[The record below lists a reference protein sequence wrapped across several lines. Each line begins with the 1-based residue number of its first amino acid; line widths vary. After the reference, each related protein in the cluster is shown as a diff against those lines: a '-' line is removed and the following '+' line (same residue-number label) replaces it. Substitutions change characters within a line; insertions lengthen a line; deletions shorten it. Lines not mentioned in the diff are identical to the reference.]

1 MREKVLGFCQTVASG
16 WSEDN
21 SNTQC
26 NLLVVSA
33 SYLTILMT
41 NHAGSLLVKEDRNYI
56 LVMVVNA
63 GQ

>member
-1 MREKVLGFCQTVASG
+1 MRESSGLLQTVVSA

-33 SYLTILMT
+33 SYLTIP
-41 NHAGSLLVKEDRNYI
+41 
-56 LVMVVNA
+56 
-63 GQ
+63 